1 MIVDMRVECVT
12 SNDSLDEVL
21 DDVLPLIDEV

>member
-12 SNDSLDEVL
+12 GNDSLDEVL